1 MKRRFLH
8 ILSALALTGAVHAQ
22 PFTLNYEQPS
32 LDRWM
37 YPFNASP
44 GFRAVA
50 PVFGTLGDSAGVD
63 SRHGQ
68 FLLGFDVADDIATG
82 LGATNYL
89 IRRATL
95 TATISRDRA
104 FRFDPTFDAFT
115 TFFPTNDP
123 AFTLD
128 ADTGR
133 PIELFGASFRN
144 GFTAATFAEDG
155 PFGSSASGGRN
166 AFAAAYSTNG
176 TLVDVGNNVGKTNA
190 AFPIFEVHPFAIGQA
205 EGVAAG
211 DLVPSGTTI
220 RFALNLADPF
230 VRQYLQEGCDS
241 GRLRFT
247 ITGLHTSEFGGTP
260 AWPEF
265 YTRDSV
271 LGTPPTLEIE
281 GVVIRPEDSD
291 ADGLPDDWEQAWFSS
306 LSPMTEEDSDRDGL
320 SNLAEWIAGT
330 DPRSANDTLA
340 IRSVQRSAEGVTTI
354 TFPHA
359 PARRYV
365 IEYSSDLVMWSPIEE
380 PALRFYAAPGIAE
393 WRDDSSET
401 PGVAS
406 PKFYRVRVK

>member
-1 MKRRFLH
+1 MKRR
-8 ILSALALTGAVHAQ
+8 ILLTLCALAFACVAQSQ
-22 PFTLNYEQPS
+22 PFTVNYAQPS

-44 GFRAVA
+44 GARPTA
-50 PVFGTLGDSAGVD
+50 PVFGTLGDDAGVD

-68 FLLGFDVADDIATG
+68 FLLGFDVDGDIVPG

-95 TATISRDRA
+95 TATISRDKA

-128 ADTGR
+128 ADIGR
-133 PIELFGASFRN
+133 PIELFGADFRN
-144 GFTAATFAEDG
+144 GFTTETFAEDG
-155 PFGSSASGGRN
+155 PFGSSASGRRN
-166 AFAAAYSTNG
+166 AFAAGYSTNG

-190 AFPIFEVHPFAIGQA
+190 AFPTFEVHPFAIGQA
-205 EGVAAG
+205 VGVAPG
-211 DLVPSGTTI
+211 DLVPFGTTI
-220 RFALNLADPF
+220 RFELNLADPF
-230 VRQYLQEGCDS
+230 LRQYLQDGCDS

-281 GVVIRPEDSD
+281 GVAIRPDDSD
-291 ADGLPDDWEQAWFSS
+291 GDGLPDDWEQAWFSS
-306 LSPMTEEDSDRDGL
+306 LAPTAEGDDDVDGL
-320 SNLAEWIAGT
+320 SNRAEWVAGT
-330 DPRSANDTLA
+330 DPKNAGDTLA
-340 IRSVQRSAEGVTTI
+340 IRSVRRSSDGATTI
-354 TFPHA
+354 TFQHA
-359 PARRYV
+359 PARQYA
-365 IEYSSDLVMWSPIEE
+365 IEHSSDLAAWSQIED
-380 PALRFYAAPGIAE
+380 PDVLFYAE
-393 WRDDSSET
+393 

-406 PKFYRVRVK
+406 WTDDGSETSGVGSQKFYRIRVK

>member
-1 MKRRFLH
+1 MKRR
-8 ILSALALTGAVHAQ
+8 ILIVLGLIAFAGAALAQ
-22 PFTLNYEQPS
+22 PFTVNYAQPS
-32 LDRWM
+32 LDRWI
-37 YPFNASP
+37 YPFNATP
-44 GFRAVA
+44 GFRPTA

-68 FLLGFDVADDIATG
+68 FLLGFDVGGDIPAG

-95 TATISRDRA
+95 TATISRDKA

-115 TFFPTNDP
+115 TFSPTNDL
-123 AFTLD
+123 AFTPD
-128 ADTGR
+128 ADAGR
-133 PIELFGASFRN
+133 PIELFGAGFRN
-144 GFTAATFAEDG
+144 GFSVETFAEDA

-166 AFAAAYSTNG
+166 AFAAGYSTNG
-176 TLVDVGNNVGKTNA
+176 TLVDVGNNIGKTNVT
-190 AFPIFEVHPFAIGQA
+190 FPPFEVYPFAIGQA
-205 EGVAAG
+205 VGVAPG
-211 DLVPSGTTI
+211 ELVPGGTTI
-220 RFALNLADPF
+220 RFELNLADPF
-230 VRQYLQEGCDS
+230 VREYLQHGCDS

-291 ADGLPDDWEQAWFSS
+291 ADGLPDDWEHACFSS
-306 LSPMTEEDSDRDGL
+306 LAPTAEEDADRDGL
-320 SNLAEWIAGT
+320 SNRAEWIAGT
-330 DPRSANDTLA
+330 DPQVASDTLA
-340 IRSVQRSAEGVTTI
+340 IRSVQRSAQGVTVL

-365 IEYSSDLVMWSPIEE
+365 IEYSTDLVTWSQIEE
-380 PALRFYAAPGIAE
+380 PALHFYSAPGVVE
-393 WRDDSSET
+393 WRDDGSQT
-401 PGVAS
+401 TAAAS
-406 PKFYRVRVK
+406 KFYRVRVK

>member
-1 MKRRFLH
+1 MNRRF
-8 ILSALALTGAVHAQ
+8 ILILCALALTGAAHAQ
-22 PFTLNYEQPS
+22 PFTLNYAQPS

-44 GFRAVA
+44 GMRPTA

-68 FLLGFDVADDIATG
+68 FLIGFDVTDDIATG

-95 TATISRDRA
+95 TATISRDKA
-104 FRFDPTFDAFT
+104 FRYDPTFDAFT

-123 AFTLD
+123 AFTPD

-133 PIELFGASFRN
+133 PIELFGTGFRN
-144 GFTAATFAEDG
+144 DFNSETFVEDA

-166 AFAAAYSTNG
+166 AFAAGYSTNG

-190 AFPIFEVHPFAIGQA
+190 AFPNFEVHPFAIGQA
-205 EGVAAG
+205 AAISPG
-211 DLVPSGTTI
+211 ELVPSGTTI
-220 RFALNLADPF
+220 RFELNLADPF

-281 GVVIRPEDSD
+281 GVAIRPEDSD
-291 ADGLPDDWEQAWFSS
+291 VDGLPDDWELAWFFS
-306 LSPMTEEDSDRDGL
+306 LSPMTEEDSDHDGL
-320 SNLAEWIAGT
+320 SNRAEWIAGT

-340 IRSVQRSAEGVTTI
+340 IRSVQQGADGVTTI

-365 IEYSSDLVMWSPIEE
+365 IEYSNDLASWSPIEE
-380 PALRFYAAPGIAE
+380 PALRFYSEPGIAE
-393 WRDDSSET
+393 WRDEGSET
-401 PGVAS
+401 TGAAS
-406 PKFYRVRVK
+406 PKFYRVRLK